1 MSNKLR
7 ICTEYAVR
15 TLLLHCIEI
24 SKKSKNNCKRVHQI
38 ICVYIY
44 TRVWCEHFTPNECSC
59 RASSSAVC
67 FVIKTQLN
75 RSSRPRRAHLLGVVL
90 LRLFACFKSALCSRF
105 RCHHR
110 TLWIF
115 QVHRVKTVVTTCESQ
130 ANRKPLHHTAAE
142 NEMFIHRLNTTPVLI
157 QRSIW
162 TQTRAHT
169 ASQLFFSPD
178 NFVIILWYT
187 ENLLL
192 EADNHCGPFVDRVVC
207 AVCCLISSNN
217 SLLFAALF
225 LQSARA
231 PKGEPKPN
239 ECDPKSN
246 IKSLKNGQIPISKDL
261 SECDLSIVWCDVFLY
276 NCL

>member
-169 ASQLFFSPD
+169 ASQLFFHQITLLLFFDTQKIYCWRRTIIVARSSIEL
-178 NFVIILWYT
+178 FVLFVVWFHQIIL
-187 ENLLL
+187 
-192 EADNHCGPFVDRVVC
+192 F
-207 AVCCLISSNN
+207 SSLRFFSKVLVLRKASRNRMN
-217 SLLFAALF
+217 VI
-225 LQSARA
+225 Q
-231 PKGEPKPN
+231 N
-239 ECDPKSN
+239 
-246 IKSLKNGQIPISKDL
+246 QI
-261 SECDLSIVWCDVFLY
+261 
-276 NCL
+276 